1 MSKNSLKEMMT
12 EKKTE
17 EQKEVIDQTELNKMT
32 KNKSSNRSNSRSR
45 GKDKELTKVKAEL
58 SETKEKYLRLYSE
71 FDNFRRRTA
80 KEKLDLV
87 SIANEDLMI
96 ELLPVIDDFERAIK
110 SFDSDNGDID
120 NIMEGVMLI
129 FNKLKNVTEKKGLKG
144 METNPGDD
152 FNSELHDAISHIPAP
167 EEKFKGKII
176 DTIEKGYYLNDKVIR
191 FAKVVTGA

>member
-1 MSKNSLKEMMT
+1 MSKNSIKEMMT

-87 SIANEDLMI
+87 STANEDLMI
-96 ELLPVIDDFERAIK
+96 MVI
-110 SFDSDNGDID
+110 
-120 NIMEGVMLI
+120 
-129 FNKLKNVTEKKGLKG
+129 
-144 METNPGDD
+144 
-152 FNSELHDAISHIPAP
+152 
-167 EEKFKGKII
+167 
-176 DTIEKGYYLNDKVIR
+176 
-191 FAKVVTGA
+191 